1 MKKQYMNYMKSC
13 LLVMIACLVSMVG
26 AAQGF
31 SPAAM
36 EQLKTRDYG
45 LIHRMLPV
53 CHSMIFRIIRMLYWD
68 MTYRT
73 ETIAVRKRGRKRLS

>member
-36 EQLKTRDYG
+36 EQLKNKTTMVSFTECCRYA
-45 LIHRMLPV
+45 
-53 CHSMIFRIIRMLYWD
+53 IR
-68 MTYRT
+68 
-73 ETIAVRKRGRKRLS
+73 

>member
-36 EQLKTRDYG
+36 EQLTTMVSFTECCRYA
-45 LIHRMLPV
+45 
-53 CHSMIFRIIRMLYWD
+53 IR
-68 MTYRT
+68 
-73 ETIAVRKRGRKRLS
+73 

>member
-31 SPAAM
+31 SPAA
-36 EQLKTRDYG
+36 ELFECYIG
-45 LIHRMLPV
+45 I
-53 CHSMIFRIIRMLYWD
+53 
-68 MTYRT
+68 
-73 ETIAVRKRGRKRLS
+73 

>member
-36 EQLKTRDYG
+36 EQLKTRRLWSHSQAAEIAGRASAGRSDRG
-45 LIHRMLPV
+45 V
-53 CHSMIFRIIRMLYWD
+53 CATVF
-68 MTYRT
+68 
-73 ETIAVRKRGRKRLS
+73 LS

>member
-31 SPAAM
+31 SRRYGTI
-36 EQLKTRDYG
+36 ENKTTMVSFTECCRYA
-45 LIHRMLPV
+45 
-53 CHSMIFRIIRMLYWD
+53 IR
-68 MTYRT
+68 
-73 ETIAVRKRGRKRLS
+73 

>member
-1 MKKQYMNYMKSC
+1 MNYMKSC

-36 EQLKTRDYG
+36 EQLKTRR
-45 LIHRMLPV
+45 LWS
-53 CHSMIFRIIRMLYWD
+53 HSLFECYIGI
-68 MTYRT
+68 
-73 ETIAVRKRGRKRLS
+73 

>member
-36 EQLKTRDYG
+36 EQLKTRRLWSHSQNAAGMPFDDIQNQEEHSCIKTRNHIEKYG
-45 LIHRMLPV
+45 K
-53 CHSMIFRIIRMLYWD
+53 
-68 MTYRT
+68 MTQIY
-73 ETIAVRKRGRKRLS
+73 